1 MTPDPQHSHTS
12 LLLTLLHPASPKHVS
27 FLYVALEDAFVYCE
41 PPKASQPLRLHNFVR
56 MRSTR
61 RSKKDVVASVSPDT
75 SLTEE
80 QNMSLKSARSVAII
94 AEEEDDDEENNHLS
108 SQIENQESLKS
119 KPSTPVKKNPNVPT
133 VTPQKPEEQK
143 SAKPPRKGPFGRKVT
158 EIDCAVAKAAVDVPN
173 LVKIVYR
180 CHFNT
185 GIYYTE

>member
-1 MTPDPQHSHTS
+1 
-12 LLLTLLHPASPKHVS
+12 
-27 FLYVALEDAFVYCE
+27 
-41 PPKASQPLRLHNFVR
+41 
-56 MRSTR
+56 
-61 RSKKDVVASVSPDT
+61 
-75 SLTEE
+75 
-80 QNMSLKSARSVAII
+80 MSLKSARSVAII